1 MESAVFCSVDTG
13 EDDADVDADEE
24 EFISII
30 LHVEVY
36 INLPFSKLLELL
48 VLIVVAGGGGRTGRG
63 TLLLLYIP
71 WDSPTYSSVLDAPS
85 GSLGSPLCGF
95 LITC

>member
-48 VLIVVAGGGGRTGRG
+48 VLIVVAGGCGRTGRG
-63 TLLLLYIP
+63 TLLLYIP
-71 WDSPTYSSVLDAPS
+71 WDSPTYNSVLEAPS
-85 GSLGSPLCGF
+85 DSLGSPFCGF

>member
-1 MESAVFCSVDTG
+1 MESVFCSVDTG

-36 INLPFSKLLELL
+36 INLPFSKLEELL
-48 VLIVVAGGGGRTGRG
+48 VLIVVAGGGRTGRG
-63 TLLLLYIP
+63 TLLLLYP
-71 WDSPTYSSVLDAPS
+71 WDSPTYTSVLEAPS
-85 GSLGSPLCGF
+85 SLGALLCGF
-95 LITC
+95 FT